1 MTPEILSIEAAR
13 LRDTYKVELKFN
25 DGADRT
31 IDFQPFLSQT
41 QHPSIRAF
49 LEPSKFKNFRVEHGD
64 LVWGDYDL
72 CFPIADLYY
81 NRIDHRVAA

>member
-1 MTPEILSIEAAR
+1 MTPAIISIEAAR

-31 IDFQPFLSQT
+31 IDFQPFLSQS

-49 LEPSKFKNFRVEHGD
+49 LEPAKFKNFHVEHGD

-81 NRIDHRVAA
+81 DRIDHRLTA